1 MIKLGMVSTPGTNGQ
16 SASFLTVVIDVNP
29 YTWASS
35 VEDIAA
41 TLVPSLLVLINAH
54 LALAPSNGVAIYTC
68 TIAGTARLLFSTASH
83 SQASQRAKAPQD
95 TESLRSENAS
105 TYQHFAILA
114 KAVRKGVQEVVAQ
127 LQDTLNDDATVDE
140 ADSETAIVKALGMAL
155 SRECSTALNRNG
167 ARLTS

>member
-1 MIKLGMVSTPGTNGQ
+1 MAPATGTNGH

-29 YTWASS
+29 FTWASS

-41 TLVPSLLVLINAH
+41 TLVPSLLVFINAH

-83 SQASQRAKAPQD
+83 VQASQRAKEPQD

-114 KAVRKGVQEVVAQ
+114 KAVRRGVQEVVAQ
-127 LQDTLNDDATVDE
+127 LQDTSRDDTTVDE

-155 SRECSTALNRNG
+155 SRECSTALNRSG
-167 ARLTS
+167 ATLTS